1 MNGNNRTVLVGGIQ
15 KFSTEDGPGIR
26 TTVFLKGCPL
36 RCKWCHNPEL
46 IAFEQQ
52 VIKMPNS
59 CIRCG
64 YCIEH
69 CPEKAVYLDDDL
81 KVEIDRLKCSRCME
95 CADFCYAGALK
106 AVAEEMTAEEI
117 MYQVA
122 QDADFYEQTGG
133 GMTISGGEML
143 SHADFVEELILL
155 AQERKIGVCLDTSG
169 YGNGDELIHL
179 AKMNNVTDILFD
191 MKSIDD
197 DVHQEYTGQSN
208 ELILHNLEVL
218 ASDVMVLPKIQM
230 RMPLI
235 SGVNDGWDIIEKTA
249 RLYKSLGLRK
259 VTLLPYHDLGIAK
272 MRNIGGKECRFE
284 PPSVQHVDD
293 IQHFFEKNAD
303 MTVEILGKL

>member
-1 MNGNNRTVLVGGIQ
+1 MNSNIKKALVGGIQ

-52 VIKMPNS
+52 IIKMPNS
-59 CIRCG
+59 CIKCG
-64 YCIEH
+64 YCLEH
-69 CPEKAVYLDDDL
+69 CPEKAVYLDDNL
-81 KVEIDRLKCSRCME
+81 KVEIDRQKCSSCMK
-95 CADFCYAGALK
+95 CAKFCYAGALK
-106 AVAEEMTAEEI
+106 TVAEEMTAEEI

-143 SHADFVEELILL
+143 SHADFAKELVLL

-169 YGNGDELIHL
+169 YGNGDELLSL
-179 AKMNNVTDILFD
+179 AKMNNVTDVLFD
-191 MKSIDD
+191 MKSVDD
-197 DVHQEYTGQSN
+197 TVHREYTGQSN
-208 ELILHNLEVL
+208 ELILNNLEIL
-218 ASDVMVLPKIQM
+218 ASDRTVLPKIQM

-235 SGVNDGWDIIEKTA
+235 SGVNDRWDIIEKTA
-249 RLYKSLGLRK
+249 RLYKRLGLRR

-272 MRNIGGKECRFE
+272 MRNIGGEECRFQ
-284 PPSVQHVDD
+284 PPSDQLVDD
-293 IQHFFEKNAD
+293 IKAYFEKNAD